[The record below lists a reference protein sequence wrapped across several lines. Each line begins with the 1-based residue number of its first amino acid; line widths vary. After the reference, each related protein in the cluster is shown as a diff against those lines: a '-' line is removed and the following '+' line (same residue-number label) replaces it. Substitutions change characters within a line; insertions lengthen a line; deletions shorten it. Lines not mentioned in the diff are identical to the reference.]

1 MKKFL
6 VLGILFVLPLVAYLF
21 FASGVHNF
29 AKLPVLHTNIGD
41 VENFESLNSEKITFK
56 NKITVLGFLG
66 NDIYNKEGNAFNLNQ
81 KIYKKNHGFQDF
93 QFVMVL
99 PFGSEEAAAELLD
112 ELGNITDVSGWKF
125 LFGTRENI
133 EELFDS
139 LNTPHQLDE
148 RLATHYVYIIDKDQS
163 LRGRDGKLKEN
174 EPKVYGYDASS
185 VADLANVMNDDIK
198 VILAE
203 YRLALKKYKAD
214 RSDSLDDYRDQKN

>member
-6 VLGILFVLPLVAYLF
+6 VLGVLFILPLVAYLF

-29 AKLPVLHTNIGD
+29 AKLPVLNSTIGSI
-41 VENFESLNSEKITFK
+41 ENFETLDSTQITFK

-66 NDIYNKEGNAFNLNQ
+66 KDLYQKEGNAFNLNQ
-81 KIYKKNHGFQDF
+81 KIYKKNHEFQDF
-93 QFVMVL
+93 QFVMVV
-99 PFGSEEAAAELLD
+99 PFGSEPEVKELLD
-112 ELGNITDVSGWKF
+112 ELDTIANVSGWKF
-125 LFGTRENI
+125 LFGTPERI
-133 EELFDS
+133 KELFNS
-139 LNTPHQLDE
+139 LKTPHTLDE
-148 RLATHYVYIIDKDQS
+148 RLGTNYVYIIDKNVG

-174 EPKVYGYDASS
+174 ESIVYGYDASS

-214 RSDSLDDYRDQKN
+214 RTNTAKSN

>member
-1 MKKFL
+1 MKKYL

-29 AKLPVLHTNIGD
+29 AKLPVLNTNIGNI
-41 VENFESLNSEKITFK
+41 ENFESLTSEKITFK
-56 NKITVLGFLG
+56 DKITVLGFLG
-66 NDIYNKEGNAFNLNQ
+66 QDIHNKQGNAFNLNQ

-99 PFGSEEAAAELLD
+99 PFGSENAAKKLLD
-112 ELGNITDVSGWKF
+112 ELDNIADVSGWKF
-125 LFGTRENI
+125 VFGTPESI
-133 EELFDS
+133 QELFNS
-139 LNTPHQLDE
+139 LKSPHKLDK
-148 RLATHYVYIIDKDQS
+148 RFATRFVYIIDKNQS
-163 LRGRDGKLKEN
+163 LRGRDGTLKEN
-174 EPKVYGYDASS
+174 ESKVYGYDASS

-214 RSDSLDDYRDQKN
+214 RKVK

>member
-29 AKLPVLHTNIGD
+29 AKLPVLNNEVGG
-41 VENFESLNSEKITFK
+41 VENLEELSKENITLK

-66 NDIYNKEGNAFNLNQ
+66 KDVHNKQGNAFNLNQ

-99 PFGSEEAAAELLD
+99 PYGSETAVKELLD
-112 ELGNITDVSGWKF
+112 ELDNITDVSQWKF
-125 LFGTRENI
+125 VFGTPESI
-133 EELFDS
+133 KSLFAT
-139 LNTPHQLDE
+139 LKTPHRLDAN
-148 RLATHYVYIIDKDQS
+148 LATNFVYIIDKDGN
-163 LRGRDGKLKEN
+163 LRGRDENLKEN

-185 VADLANVMNDDIK
+185 VADLSNVMVDDIK

-214 RSDSLDDYRDQKN
+214 RKDK

>member
-29 AKLPVLHTNIGD
+29 AKLPVLNTN
-41 VENFESLNSEKITFK
+41 VENIEGFESLDSEKITFED
-56 NKITVLGFLG
+56 KITVLGFLG
-66 NDIYNKEGNAFNLNQ
+66 KDIYNKQGNAFNLNQ

-99 PFGSEEAAAELLD
+99 PFGSEKAAKELLE
-112 ELGNITDVSGWKF
+112 ELDDIADVSGWKF
-125 LFGTRENI
+125 VFGTPESINA
-133 EELFDS
+133 LFDS
-139 LNTPHQLDE
+139 LQTPHELDE
-148 RLATHYVYIIDKDQS
+148 RLATHYVYIIDKNQD
-163 LRGRDGKLKEN
+163 LRGRDGALKEN
-174 EPKVYGYDASS
+174 ESKVYGYDASA

-214 RSDSLDDYRDQKN
+214 RKEK

>member
-29 AKLPVLHTNIGD
+29 AKLPVLNEAIGD
-41 VENFESLNSEKITFK
+41 LKDFEPLTKETVGFT

-66 NDIYNKEGNAFNLNQ
+66 KNIYNKQGNAFNLNQ

-99 PFGSEEAAAELLD
+99 PYGSEGAAKELLD
-112 ELGNITDVSGWKF
+112 ELDTIADVSEWKF
-125 LFGTRENI
+125 VFGTPESIKALFG
-133 EELFDS
+133 S
-139 LNTPHQLDE
+139 LKVPHQLDGN
-148 RLATHYVYIIDKDQS
+148 LATRYVYIIDKKGS
-163 LRGRDGKLKEN
+163 LRGRDGSLKEDG
-174 EPKVYGYDASS
+174 PKVYGYDASN
-185 VADLANVMNDDIK
+185 VADLANVMVDDVK

-214 RSDSLDDYRDQKN
+214 RKGK